1 MPITP
6 GSPPTSMKASRSR
19 LVPIACAGLMLLA
32 GAAPAQPSTAVMPP
46 TEELHLLV
54 PQRARH
60 AQPGCVVKGVEVN
73 ARIDG
78 SIATTTMVI
87 TVTNTTNSRSEARL
101 VLPVANGASIH
112 TFGIDGIGEEPT
124 AELLPREEATRRYR
138 EIVSRMVDPGL
149 LEFVG
154 TDLIQTSVFPV
165 EPGADRVVTLV
176 YQHAMPSHAGRVEYV
191 LPRSSAVT
199 GTGAPWSVSVEVTG
213 EGGLGP
219 VFSPSH
225 PVITKTLGRNSVRVT
240 VPTLQEPGAFRL
252 YAVTGSEGGGATCLM
267 YPESDGKG
275 YFLFIGDAP
284 EPADT
289 EPMLRELTIVID
301 RSGSMNG
308 RKIEQAKESARQIIA
323 GLRDGERLQI
333 ISYAGDVMKA
343 SKDPIVISDASR
355 KEALAWVDGIQARG
369 STNLHDALIEALRP
383 DLAEGHL
390 GMVLFLTD
398 GLPTDGVTGEA
409 AIRSSALDTNT
420 HDRRVFTFGVGTDVN
435 APLLDGV
442 AADTRAESTFVLPNE
457 DVELKI
463 AQVFDKLDGPVMIA
477 PSFTTHAPD
486 GTPLPRTVNP
496 ALTFV
501 HPDALGDL
509 FRGSRV
515 MLVGRYDHAG
525 PMLLRVSTEDPDA
538 PTLEAVLD
546 PKEASTR
553 HGAIP
558 RLWAQ
563 KRIDALLS
571 KIRIDTAD
579 GSEPDTELVD
589 EVVRLSLEHGI
600 MTEYTAFLAAEDM
613 SLADAA
619 AERDEAG
626 RLGVAY
632 VRARESV
639 AQQGQTRAGAAGVAQ
654 SVNRGNVAAR
664 EMAPAAKMLDGQ
676 LQSDT
681 AVKSN
686 MWFGQDMRIQTV
698 NTVQRDQRGTLYRKE
713 SRWVDARLGEQAEA
727 APDETV
733 EFGTDAYWALVDDLT
748 GQHRQW
754 MLANRGEVY
763 LVNHGRRVLVKNPG

>member
-1 MPITP
+1 MTANP
-6 GSPPTSMKASRSR
+6 SRSR
-19 LVPIACAGLMLLA
+19 FVPLACAGLMLFAAA
-32 GAAPAQPSTAVMPP
+32 GLAQPSTAVMPP

-54 PQRARH
+54 PQQPRRAL
-60 AQPGCVVKGVEVN
+60 PGCAVRGVEVN

-78 SIATTTMVI
+78 AIATTTMVI
-87 TVTNTTNSRSEARL
+87 TVTNTTNRRSEARL

-124 AELLPREEATRRYR
+124 AELLPRAEATRRYR

-191 LPRSSAVT
+191 LPRSSSVT
-199 GTGAPWSVSVEVTG
+199 GSGAPWSLTMDVAGS
-213 EGGLGP
+213 GGLGP

-225 PVITKTLGRNSVRVT
+225 PIITKTLGKDAVRVI
-240 VPTLQEPGAFRL
+240 VPNMDEPGAFRL
-252 YAVTGSEGGGATCLM
+252 YAVTGSEAGGATCLM

-275 YFLFIGDAP
+275 YFLFMGDAP
-284 EPADT
+284 DPGDA
-289 EPMLRELTIVID
+289 EPMPRELTVVMD

-308 RKIEQAKESARQIIA
+308 RKIEQARESARQIIA
-323 GLRDGERLQI
+323 GLRDGERFNI
-333 ISYAGDVMKA
+333 IDYAGEVRA
-343 SKDPIVISDASR
+343 FADAPVVKNDETMR
-355 KEALAWVDGIQARG
+355 GAMAYIDAIQARG
-369 STNLHDALIEALRP
+369 STNLHDALMESLRAP
-383 DLAEGHL
+383 LADGYL

-398 GLPTDGVTGEA
+398 GLATDGVTGEA
-409 AIRSSALDTNT
+409 AIRQAARDANKEG
-420 HDRRVFTFGVGTDVN
+420 RRVFTFGVGTDVN

-442 AADTRAESTFVLPNE
+442 AADTRAEATFVLPNE

-463 AQVFDKLDGPVMIA
+463 AQVFDKLDGPVMVS
-477 PSFTTHAPD
+477 PMFTTHAPD
-486 GTPLPRTVNP
+486 GTPLPQTVNP

-525 PMLLRVSTEDPDA
+525 PMLLRVRSEDPDS
-538 PTLEAVLD
+538 PVIEAVLD

-553 HGAIP
+553 HGAVP

-579 GSEPDTELVD
+579 GSEPDAELVD

-600 MTEYTAFLAAEDM
+600 MTEYTAFLASEDM

-619 AERDEAG
+619 APRDEAG
-626 RLGVAY
+626 QLGIAY

-639 AQQGQTRAGAAGVAQ
+639 AQQGQTRSGLAGVAQ
-654 SVNRGNVAAR
+654 SVNRGNIAAR
-664 EMAPAAKMLDGQ
+664 EMAPAATLVDGKVQ
-676 LQSDT
+676 ADT

-686 MWFGQDMRIQTV
+686 MWYGADMQVQTV
-698 NTVQRDQRGTLYRKE
+698 STVQRDQRGTLYRKAT
-713 SRWVDARLGEQAEA
+713 RWVDARLGEQA
-727 APDETV
+727 DEEPQQTV
-733 EFGTDAYWALVDDLT
+733 EFGTDAYWTLVDDLT

-763 LVNHGRRVLVKNPG
+763 LINHGQRVLVKNPG